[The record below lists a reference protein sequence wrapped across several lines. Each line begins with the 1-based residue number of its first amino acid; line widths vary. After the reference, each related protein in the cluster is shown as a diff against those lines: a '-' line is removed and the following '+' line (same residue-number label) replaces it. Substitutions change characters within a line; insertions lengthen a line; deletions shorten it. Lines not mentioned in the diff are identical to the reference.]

1 MANNAQEIVVTDVKI
16 PFMSMVVLLV
26 KWALAAIPAMIILV
40 SIGVAISLVLGALF
54 GGMGGW
60 HGRL

>member
-1 MANNAQEIVVTDVKI
+1 MADNTQEIVVTDIKF
-16 PFMSMVVLLV
+16 PFWSMVVLLV
-26 KWALAAIPAMIILV
+26 KWSLAAIPAMIILI

-60 HGRL
+60 HSRM

>member
-1 MANNAQEIVVTDVKI
+1 MADNPREVVVTDIEI
-16 PFMSMVVLLV
+16 PFVSMVVLLV

-54 GGMGGW
+54 GGMGW

>member
-1 MANNAQEIVVTDVKI
+1 MANNVQEIVVTDIRI
-16 PFMSMVVLLV
+16 PFISMVVLLV

-54 GGMGGW
+54 GGMYGW
-60 HGRL
+60 HGRM